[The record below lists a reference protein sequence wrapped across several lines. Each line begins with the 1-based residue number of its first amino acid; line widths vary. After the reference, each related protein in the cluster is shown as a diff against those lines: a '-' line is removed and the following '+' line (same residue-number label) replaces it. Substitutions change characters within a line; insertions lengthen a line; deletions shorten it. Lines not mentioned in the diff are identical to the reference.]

1 VAGPSPDEDRGRPGT
16 EQLAGSDRDGSGPH
30 PSTGAGRTPTP
41 PDATATAEADG
52 RYRALAVLALAM
64 VLAMAPWF
72 SASAV
77 IPQLR
82 DDWGLSTGAASLLII
97 AVQLGFVTGAVISA
111 GFNLAD
117 VIPPRR
123 LILIGTMGA
132 AVANAGLVLA
142 DGPELAVPLRF
153 LTGAFLA
160 GVYPPALKAMS
171 TWFTRGRG
179 MALGVMVGALTLG
192 SALPHL
198 VNGLG
203 GLDWQVVILATS
215 GLTAIG
221 GLIAEFV
228 ATDGPFPFPK
238 APFDPRQAGR
248 AWNNPGVR
256 LSSLGYFGHMWEL
269 YAMWAWFAA
278 FFADT
283 LVEHGDGD
291 VRTGAALATFLVIGV
306 GAIGCWVGGLLG
318 DRWGRTKSTT
328 LAMAISG
335 TCALTIGL
343 LQTGPIALVLVVGVV
358 WGFWVVADS
367 AQFSTIVTEVA
378 DQAYVGTAVTLQL
391 AVGFTLTVATIWLV
405 PFLRDQAGWAWA
417 FAVLAPGPFLGI
429 IAMQRLARS
438 PEAAQIAGGRG

>member
-1 VAGPSPDEDRGRPGT
+1 
-16 EQLAGSDRDGSGPH
+16 
-30 PSTGAGRTPTP
+30 
-41 PDATATAEADG
+41 
-52 RYRALAVLALAM
+52 
-64 VLAMAPWF
+64 
-72 SASAV
+72 
-77 IPQLR
+77 
-82 DDWGLSTGAASLLII
+82 
-97 AVQLGFVTGAVISA
+97 
-111 GFNLAD
+111 
-117 VIPPRR
+117 
-123 LILIGTMGA
+123 
-132 AVANAGLVLA
+132 
-142 DGPELAVPLRF
+142 
-153 LTGAFLA
+153 
-160 GVYPPALKAMS
+160 MS
-171 TWFTRGRG
+171 TWFTTGRG

-215 GLTAIG
+215 ASALMG
-221 GLIAEFV
+221 GVIAEFV
-228 ATDGPFPFPK
+228 ATDGPDPFPS

-248 AWNNPGVR
+248 AWRHQGVR

-283 LVEHGDGD
+283 LTDGGNDD
-291 VRTGAALATFLVIGV
+291 VRTAAALATFVVIGA
-306 GAIGCWVGGLLG
+306 GALGCWVGGLLG

-328 LAMAISG
+328 LAMAVSG
-335 TCALTIGL
+335 TCALAIGL
-343 LQTGPIALVLVVGVV
+343 LRTGPVPLVLAVAVV

-405 PFLRDQAGWAWA
+405 PFLRDEAGWAWA

-429 IAMQRLARS
+429 VAMQRLARS
-438 PEAAQIAGGRG
+438 PVAAQIAGGRG